1 MRTTIALLAL
11 SSFALAACGQSGS
24 DSSAPV
30 QSVEPGKSAAEVAF
44 QFQPG
49 QYRTT
54 IKINKFD
61 IPGVPAAALERMKG
75 AMGKPIEMT
84 YCMSPEKAA
93 MGTEA
98 MKENMAKGKCQF
110 EKFEAWGGTVD
121 SVMVCDSEGMKIR
134 STSHGTYSPT
144 GSLITATG
152 DMAGP
157 GGQKTHVEQ
166 TITMERTGDCVK

>member
-11 SSFALAACGQSGS
+11 STVALAACGQSGS

-30 QSVEPGKSAAEVAF
+30 QTVDPGKSAAEVAF

-54 IKINKFD
+54 IKVDKYD
-61 IPGVPAAALERMKG
+61 IPGMPAAVLEQMKG

-98 MKENMAKGKCQF
+98 MKENMAQAKCQF
-110 EKFEAWGGTVD
+110 EKFEARGGTVD
-121 SVMVCDSEGMKIR
+121 SVMVCDSQGMKIR
-134 STSHGTYSPT
+134 STSQGTYSPT
-144 GSLITATG
+144 GSVVKATG
-152 DMAGP
+152 DLAGP
-157 GGQKTHVEQ
+157 GGQKIHVEQ
-166 TITMERTGDCVK
+166 TITMERTGDCAK